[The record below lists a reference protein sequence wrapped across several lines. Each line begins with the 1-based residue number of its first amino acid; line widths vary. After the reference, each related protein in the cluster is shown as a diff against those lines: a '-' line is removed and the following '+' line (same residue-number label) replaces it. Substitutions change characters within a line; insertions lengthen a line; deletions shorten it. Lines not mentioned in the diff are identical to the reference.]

1 VYASIMPI
9 FLSAVSGFSVLIKQA
24 QVAQQHNPQAM
35 HWFTTDKTAL
45 VGRGLGYDALNNE
58 KKNQGLTNFKITA
71 SNINNSSKNLI
82 CSKK

>member
-1 VYASIMPI
+1 
-9 FLSAVSGFSVLIKQA
+9 
-24 QVAQQHNPQAM
+24 M